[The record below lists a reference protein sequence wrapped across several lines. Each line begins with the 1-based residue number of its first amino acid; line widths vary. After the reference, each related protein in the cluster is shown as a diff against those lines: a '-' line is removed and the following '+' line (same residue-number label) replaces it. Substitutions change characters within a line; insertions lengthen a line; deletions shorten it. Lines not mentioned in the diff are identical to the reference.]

1 MISHIPIGVSTVMID
16 SVREQTDGSFEVC
29 SGDPCIDDTKLKYNN
44 VSSGDNKTFCSYS
57 CWSIRRTSLLCK
69 HFFTIIDSGIK
80 QYSDLTILFLD
91 HPFTNLDRD
100 PFDDN
105 EIDNV
110 PDPTVINDKFKKFE
124 EKIEGKNIPD
134 LMDSP
139 DFKNVNGKNSFRV
152 SILVA
157 INCACMR
164 LRKFRKL

>member
-1 MISHIPIGVSTVMID
+1 MID

-44 VSSGDNKTFCSYS
+44 VSFGDNKTFCSYS

-69 HFFTIIDSGIK
+69 HFFTIIDSRIK
-80 QYSDLTILFLD
+80 QYSDLTILFLN

-100 PFDDN
+100 PFDNN

-124 EKIEGKNIPD
+124 EKIEGKTVLD
-134 LMDSP
+134 LIDSP
-139 DFKNVNGKNSFRV
+139 DFKDVNGKNSFCV

-157 INCACMR
+157 INCTCMK